1 MVLRMLDNLIMSAE
15 LTTQVAT
22 VETTESID
30 EEKRPSI
37 NTFGKY
43 LLCVC
48 VRDNLI
54 WGRYI
59 YT

>member
-1 MVLRMLDNLIMSAE
+1 MVLRMLDNLIMSVE

-22 VETTESID
+22 GETTESID

-54 WGRYI
+54 
-59 YT
+59 